1 MRVNAFDAD
10 KTPRNNKFDYFI
22 ISGSFDQFSINSS
35 TGEVYITP
43 NANLDRETRDF
54 YNITVTAIDHGSPPQ
69 SGTAYVYV
77 TIRDVNDV
85 LPKFNASSFS
95 KSVKENETTVNAVT
109 CSAFDVDQ
117 DHVLYFDITNIN
129 AYSEAGQQVNSSLVN
144 VSE

>member
-1 MRVNAFDAD
+1 M
-10 KTPRNNKFDYFI
+10 
-22 ISGSFDQFSINSS
+22 
-35 TGEVYITP
+35 YITP
-43 NANLDRETRDF
+43 NANLDRENRDF

-129 AYSEAGQQVNSSLVN
+129 AYSETGQQVNSSLVK